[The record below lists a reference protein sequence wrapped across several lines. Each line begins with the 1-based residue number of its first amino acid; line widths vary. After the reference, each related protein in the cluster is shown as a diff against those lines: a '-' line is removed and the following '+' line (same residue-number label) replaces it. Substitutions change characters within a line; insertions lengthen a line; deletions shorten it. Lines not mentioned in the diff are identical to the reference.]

1 MILSVNKHFNK
12 YELVII
18 ITIFSVIFAGTPFR
32 AFIPVR
38 VIGLF
43 ASFFYLLSSDFK
55 RTIHTSDIKPLKL
68 FFKLFLAYSFIAV
81 LWTSDIKLYL
91 IDTLSSYCYV
101 FDCLLIFYCSRR
113 TKNPIRVFVIGWLLL
128 TVANLA
134 CGCWELTTGNHFDE
148 GNYLHAKEA
157 ATDVYVFR
165 PYSAVT
171 YGNFNSMSILH
182 CFSLLFILLAYKDAS
197 FLNKILLIILY
208 FCIGAVL
215 VINTSR
221 GSLMCYALFFIPFIY
236 DNKNNKLTLLIMFLL
251 IVTISFGIFVFW
263 GDEIMTLLDYRFGK
277 GLNMDD
283 EPRTKLINIGLQ
295 IAQDWLGIGSGP
307 GSMTHQ
313 YEHSPLSYGVN
324 FCHNLWLQLLV
335 EYGLVLFAL
344 FFVMIIVMIKRQVL
358 SRNPIVKLMGIY
370 MFFCY
375 PVLTVID
382 EQYHKPF
389 QWLFLISVYSIYYNL
404 SHPNKNITY
413 DRNENAVLSSSK

>member
-1 MILSVNKHFNK
+1 MILSVDKHFNK

-43 ASFFYLLSSDFK
+43 ASYFYLRSSDFK
-55 RTIHTSDIKPLKL
+55 KTIHTSDIKPLKL

-91 IDTLSSYCYV
+91 IDALSSYCYV

-113 TKNPIRVFVIGWLLL
+113 TKDPVKVFAIGWLLL
-128 TVANLA
+128 TIANLA

-148 GNYLHAKEA
+148 GNFLHEKEA

-171 YGNFNSMSILH
+171 YGNYNSMSILH
-182 CFSLLFILLAYKDAS
+182 CFSLLFVLLAYKDAS
-197 FLNKILLIILY
+197 FFNKILLIILY

-221 GSLMCYALFFIPFIY
+221 GSLMCYVLFFIPFIY
-236 DNKNNKLTLLIMFLL
+236 DNRKHKVTLYLMIALMAAIAISIWTLFGSDIETLLEL
-251 IVTISFGIFVFW
+251 
-263 GDEIMTLLDYRFGK
+263 RFGE

-283 EPRTKLINIGLQ
+283 EPRTKLIEIGLL
-295 IAQDWLGIGSGP
+295 IVQDWLGVGSGP
-307 GSMTHQ
+307 GSMVHQ
-313 YEHSPLSYGVN
+313 YEQSPLSYGVN
-324 FCHNLWLQLLV
+324 FCHNLWLQILL
-335 EYGLVLFAL
+335 EYGLIIFL
-344 FFVMIIVMIKRQVL
+344 FFFVLIFVMIKRQVL
-358 SRNPIVKLMGIY
+358 SRNPVIKLVGLY
-370 MFFCY
+370 MLFCY

-404 SHPNKNITY
+404 SHPINNY